1 MSTTHTIPENELN
14 HLWRTIKTY
23 PKMIILLT
31 LLAFVLSSIYAF
43 YIHKPVYEARV
54 LMQEGKLN
62 TALVEP
68 IKQLNLKLSSKYLID
83 PISDK
88 NMPKLDKIKLFSY
101 ANGIIR
107 LTAKGY
113 NKEKIQTYL
122 ENIIHEISLE
132 HYATIEKYSNDYNKS
147 LQTAIQNVAQTE
159 QELAALKKEIK
170 NNENLLKEGNFPD
183 QNSANLRMIKIINDG
198 VKLEHLTTQLTKYKV
213 AVRNYQTVLRADR
226 TFQTHMINQVIIAPH
241 AINASKRLIIT
252 IATVAGL
259 LFGILLAYML
269 SLIAN
274 KRD

>member
-14 HLWRTIKTY
+14 HLWRTIKSY
-23 PKMIILLT
+23 PKMIALLT

-88 NMPKLDKIKLFSY
+88 NMPKLNKMKLFSY
-101 ANGIIR
+101 ANGVIR

-113 NKEKIQTYL
+113 NKEEIKTYL

-147 LQTAIQNVAQTE
+147 LQTSIQNVTDTE
-159 QELAALKKEIK
+159 QELVELKKEIK
-170 NNENLLKEGNFPD
+170 NNEKVLKEGNLTD

-198 VKLEHLTTQLTKYKV
+198 VKLEHLNTQLTKFK
-213 AVRNYQTVLRADR
+213 ASVRNYQTVLRADR
-226 TFQTHMINQVIIAPH
+226 TFQTHMINQVIIEPN

-259 LFGILLAYML
+259 LFSILLAYML

>member
-31 LLAFVLSSIYAF
+31 LLAFTLSSIYAF
-43 YIHKPVYEARV
+43 YLHKPIYEARV

-101 ANGIIR
+101 ANGILR

-113 NKEKIQTYL
+113 NKEEIKTYL

-147 LQTAIQNVAQTE
+147 LQTAIQNVTQTE
-159 QELAALKKEIK
+159 QELVELKKEIK
-170 NNENLLKEGNFPD
+170 NNEKMLKEGNFPD
-183 QNSANLRMIKIINDG
+183 QNSANLHMIKIINDG
-198 VKLEHLTTQLTKYKV
+198 VKLEHMNTQLTKYK
-213 AVRNYQTVLRADR
+213 ASVRNYQTVLRADR
-226 TFQTHMINQVIIAPH
+226 TFQTHMINHVIMAPN

-252 IATVAGL
+252 ITTVAGF
-259 LFGILLAYML
+259 LFSILLAYML